1 MKVTADAQ
9 AFHQQSYEIRL
20 NEAALVM
27 TLLVPGIGEIDMHA
41 GQRTGRDHVFQH
53 FDSVMLNDANI
64 RKTACL
70 DFFQQATYT
79 WGMDFNAEE
88 VCLRTERGDF
98 GRGVAH
104 AKADLQNRRRRAAE
118 QAIEIQ
124 ARLRIFATKLRHQ
137 LFVRTLLR
145 WRHPALTQHEAA
157 DRTVKG
163 VGRVGRL
170 GRDFRRVAFISHARI
185 IRARLVPGL
194 TMRAMNKLILK
205 AGREKSLKRR
215 HPWVF
220 SGAVDR
226 VQGSSGIGETVA
238 VYSRDGE
245 FLAWAGYSPDSQI
258 VARAWSF
265 READIID
272 AAFFKRRIGQS
283 VSARPP
289 FAGTNALRLVHG
301 ESDGLP
307 GLVVDRYN
315 DKLVVQITT
324 AGAEFWRDVIADAL
338 IEVTGVKDILERS
351 DVDVRE
357 LEGLPSRVERLRG
370 TVNDTPV
377 VIEEN
382 GIKLSVDLWQGHKT
396 GFYLDQRDN
405 RQLTRELSAG
415 RDVLNCFCYTGGM
428 SVSAL
433 AGGAKSV
440 LSIDSSGPA
449 LAIAAENVKLNGL
462 PADRAEWM
470 EADVFQALR
479 QLRDRGRQFD
489 LIVLDPPK
497 FAPTAHHAEKATRAY
512 KDINLLGF
520 KLLRPGGLLMTY
532 SCSGGVS
539 ADLFQK
545 VVAGAALDAGV
556 DAQILRRLGPGVDH
570 PVSVHFPEGDYLKG
584 LSLRRGD

>member
-1 MKVTADAQ
+1 
-9 AFHQQSYEIRL
+9 
-20 NEAALVM
+20 
-27 TLLVPGIGEIDMHA
+27 MHK
-41 GQRTGRDHVFQH
+41 
-53 FDSVMLNDANI
+53 I
-64 RKTACL
+64 
-70 DFFQQATYT
+70 
-79 WGMDFNAEE
+79 
-88 VCLRTERGDF
+88 
-98 GRGVAH
+98 
-104 AKADLQNRRRRAAE
+104 
-118 QAIEIQ
+118 
-124 ARLRIFATKLRHQ
+124 
-137 LFVRTLLR
+137 
-145 WRHPALTQHEAA
+145 
-157 DRTVKG
+157 
-163 VGRVGRL
+163 
-170 GRDFRRVAFISHARI
+170 
-185 IRARLVPGL
+185 
-194 TMRAMNKLILK
+194 ILK

-226 VQGSSGIGETVA
+226 LQGNPGSGETVA
-238 VYSRDGE
+238 VHTRDGE

-265 READIID
+265 READTID
-272 AAFFKRRIGQS
+272 AAFFKRRIAQA
-283 VSARPP
+283 VAARPA
-289 FAGTNALRLVHG
+289 FAGTNALRLIHG

-307 GLVVDRYN
+307 GLVVDRYAE
-315 DKLVVQITT
+315 KLVVQITT
-324 AGAEFWRDVIADAL
+324 AGAEHWRETIADML
-338 IEVTGVKDILERS
+338 IEVTGVNDILERS

-357 LEGLPSRVERLRG
+357 LEGLPSKVGVIRG
-370 TVNDTPV
+370 SVDETPI

-405 RQLTRELSAG
+405 RQLTRELAKD
-415 RDVLNCFCYTGGM
+415 REVLNCFCYTGGM

-433 AGGAKSV
+433 AGGAKNV

-462 PADRAEWM
+462 HGGRAEWM

-532 SCSGGVS
+532 SCSGGVN

-584 LSLRRGD
+584 LLLRREG